1 MGRRIAPLTVDELP
15 DLIECCRQC
24 VFWELTP
31 VDEARAHRAGQC
43 ALRKEQ
49 WVSHVLL
56 EWGSCGQV
64 AYVDGDAVGHVL
76 YAPPVF
82 FPRIASFPTAPMSP
96 DAVALG
102 SLRVR
107 EDYRGGGLARV
118 LIQSMAA
125 DLVRRRVRAVE
136 AIATVGTALNATAD
150 SAHRDADVEC
160 TVPTAMLLAVG
171 FATSR
176 AHARTPR
183 LRLELS
189 STVTWREDAVAA
201 ALERLRSLRTP
212 VGALRRDIS
221 PWSRT

>member
-136 AIATVGTALNATAD
+136 AIATVGTALNGTTD
-150 SAHRDADVEC
+150 SAHRDSDAAGRWFCHVAR
-160 TVPTAMLLAVG
+160 T
-171 FATSR
+171 R
-176 AHARTPR
+176 AHPAPSARTQQHRDVARGCSYRGTGATAITAHSGRGAASRHFTVVPNV
-183 LRLELS
+183 S
-189 STVTWREDAVAA
+189 S
-201 ALERLRSLRTP
+201 
-212 VGALRRDIS
+212 I
-221 PWSRT
+221 